1 MKTVT
6 FWNLHHVM
14 WWMIT
19 SISEEPTTSI
29 FRVK

>member
-1 MKTVT
+1 
-6 FWNLHHVM
+6 
-14 WWMIT
+14 MIT